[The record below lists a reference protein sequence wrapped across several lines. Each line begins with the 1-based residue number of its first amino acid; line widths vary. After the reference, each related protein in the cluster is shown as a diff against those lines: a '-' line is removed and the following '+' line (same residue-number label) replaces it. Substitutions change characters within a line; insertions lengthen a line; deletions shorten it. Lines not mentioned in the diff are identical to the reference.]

1 MADLIVRLAGAVAI
15 AGGGVLLYLLLRF
28 LVLAK
33 ARRNFRSL
41 DSFRRGQPGIVY
53 FTTPD
58 CAACKAVQRPALAA
72 LQERLRG
79 SLQVIEIDAADRPD
93 LAKAWSVLTVP
104 TTFVLDRDGR
114 PRHVNQGVAST
125 DKLATQLRSVG

>member
-1 MADLIVRLAGAVAI
+1 MADVIARLAYAAAI
-15 AGGGVLLYLLLRF
+15 AGGGVLLYILVRS

-33 ARRNFRSL
+33 ARRNSASL
-41 DSFRRGQPGIVY
+41 GRFKRGLPGIVY

-58 CAACKAVQRPALAA
+58 CGACKAVQRPALVA
-72 LQERLRG
+72 LQARLQG
-79 SLQVIEIDAADRPD
+79 SLQLIEVDATDRPD

-104 TTFVLDRDGR
+104 TTFVLDREGR

-125 DKLATQLRSVG
+125 DKLASQLQGVG